1 MAPYLKDW
9 RGRYEGVALA
19 VVRPGSTEEVRA
31 TVAWARAHSVGIVPQ
46 GGNTG
51 LAGGATPTSDSP
63 DGPAQIVLSLTRM
76 ARVRK
81 VDRVAMTL
89 EAEAGCIVEHAKQA
103 AVEAGRFLPISFG
116 AQGSAT
122 IGGMIATNAGGIN
135 ALRYG
140 TARQLVL
147 GLEAVLADGTV
158 VRGLGGLRKDN
169 AGYDWKQLLIGSEGT
184 LGIVT
189 AAVLRLAPLPA
200 ERELAFAAVA
210 SPERAL
216 ALLERCQDAMGD
228 AISAFELMSGP
239 TMEIVVGHLGGRA
252 PLASP
257 ASGGGPADWLV
268 LIEVA
273 DSAGRLR
280 GRLEGAL
287 ADAADAGVVLDAAL
301 PESAEQTRRFWTLR
315 ESVGEAER
323 RGERSVKHDVAV
335 RVSDVPA
342 FIRDAEAALAR
353 LSPALRTIVFG
364 HLGDGNLHFNVVVPR
379 NGTGAASVAD
389 EAVTR
394 AVHDVVAR
402 FGGSITAE
410 HGIGQYRTGEL
421 LRLKAPEELALM
433 RRLKRALDPEGLL
446 NPGKVIS
453 GEPPSGWS
461 PPL

>member
-1 MAPYLKDW
+1 M
-9 RGRYEGVALA
+9 
-19 VVRPGSTEEVRA
+19 
-31 TVAWARAHSVGIVPQ
+31 
-46 GGNTG
+46 
-51 LAGGATPTSDSP
+51 
-63 DGPAQIVLSLTRM
+63 
-76 ARVRK
+76 
-81 VDRVAMTL
+81 
-89 EAEAGCIVEHAKQA
+89 
-103 AVEAGRFLPISFG
+103 IS
-116 AQGSAT
+116 
-122 IGGMIATNAGGIN
+122 TNAGGIN

-158 VRGLGGLRKDN
+158 VHGLGGLRKDN

-189 AAVLRLAPLPA
+189 AAVLRLTPLPA
-200 ERELAFAAVA
+200 ERELAFASVA
-210 SPERAL
+210 SPEQAL
-216 ALLERCQDAMGD
+216 ALLERFQDTMGD

-239 TMEIVVGHLGGRA
+239 TMDVVVGHLGGRA
-252 PLASP
+252 PLAG
-257 ASGGGPADWLV
+257 AGWLV

-280 GRLEGAL
+280 ERLEGAL
-287 ADAADAGVVLDAAL
+287 ADAAEAEIVLDAAL

-342 FIRDAEAALAR
+342 FIREAEAALAR

-379 NGTGAASVAD
+379 TGAASVAD

-421 LRLKAPEELALM
+421 LRLKPPEELALM
-433 RRLKRALDPEGLL
+433 RRLKQALDPEGLL